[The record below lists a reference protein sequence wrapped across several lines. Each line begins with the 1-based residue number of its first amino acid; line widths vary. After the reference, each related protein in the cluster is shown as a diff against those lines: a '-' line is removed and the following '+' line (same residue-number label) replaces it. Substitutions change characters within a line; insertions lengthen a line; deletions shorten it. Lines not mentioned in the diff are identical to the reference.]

1 MKYKH
6 ALLAVALLL
15 CSQLVN
21 AQRQNEEE
29 ELEEGGFKTENIF
42 LGGTLN
48 LGYGGGTGGSSFVV
62 GVNPEIGYS
71 VAEWLDAGFVF
82 NCIYN
87 SYKHNDYSYGNISQK
102 AFNYGAGVFARL
114 HIFSGVFLQAQPEY
128 NWISYNTTYRD
139 FTPQYKE
146 KNTVSAGSIL
156 VGGGYAQRV
165 IGENTFYTVILFD
178 LSGEKYSPY
187 VDGYGNKIPQIRA
200 GFNFYLG
207 RKKP

>member
-1 MKYKH
+1 MKLKH
-6 ALLAVALLL
+6 TLLASLLL
-15 CSQLVN
+15 LGSQLVK
-21 AQRQNEEE
+21 AQTENEE

-42 LGGTLN
+42 VGGTLN
-48 LGYGGGTGGSSFVV
+48 LGFGGGSGGSSFVV

-71 VAEWLDAGFVF
+71 IAPWLDAGFVV

-87 SYKHNDYSYGNISQK
+87 SYNFDDFNFGRIGQK
-102 AFNYGAGVFARL
+102 AFNYGGGVFARL
-114 HIFSGVFLQAQPEY
+114 HVFSGVFLQAQPEY
-128 NWISYNTTYRD
+128 NWISYSTTYKD
-139 FTPQYKE
+139 YVPQYKE

-165 IGENTFYTVILFD
+165 IGESTFYTVILFD

-207 RKKP
+207 RKKK